1 MSTFLE
7 PLVIQASQSTP
18 YVHFDP
24 MNGIF
29 EISGRSTPE
38 HPTEFYSKLN
48 IWLAHYVEHPSTQ
61 TIVRVQLEYFNTS
74 SSKCLLEVLRRINH
88 VSKKN
93 GKVAIEW
100 IYEKRDEEMR
110 DTGKDFSELVGV
122 PFSIVMTS

>member
-1 MSTFLE
+1 MNTLLE

-24 MNGIF
+24 IKGVF

-48 IWLAHYVEHPSTQ
+48 TWLAHYAGHPSMQ

-74 SSKCLLEVLRRINH
+74 SSKCLLEVLRRIIH
-88 VSKKN
+88 ASKKN

-122 PFSIVMTS
+122 PFSIVMTG